1 MCAKKSQLALSDDS
15 SFNAGFDLQS
25 LPISEKDSKSLSKVS
40 GSLGKFP
47 TGVTQPHDI
56 CFRFQMMKDV
66 DKDTVDRIFRSCDVL
81 LCPVAMIPAFPHD
94 TKGTMVERTLQV
106 DDQPVNYLDI
116 MQWIT
121 MANLA
126 WLPATTLPA
135 GFSRDGLPVGLQ
147 VIGPYLEDH
156 TTLRFAE
163 LLAEWLA
170 PWRPPETEF

>member
-66 DKDTVDRIFRSCDVL
+66 DKDTVDRIFRSCDKTGDGKMSLDDLRRVL
-81 LCPVAMIPAFPHD
+81 QKLKTPPDD
-94 TKGTMVERTLQV
+94 T
-106 DDQPVNYLDI
+106 
-116 MQWIT
+116 
-121 MANLA
+121 AN
-126 WLPATTLPA
+126 A
-135 GFSRDGLPVGLQ
+135 GAAAAASKK
-147 VIGPYLEDH
+147 
-156 TTLRFAE
+156 
-163 LLAEWLA
+163 
-170 PWRPPETEF
+170 